1 MPELNKSVS
10 KKIWPSVIEITFVGT
25 KADTSPACVS
35 IIGSAVKDP
44 VLPFTLPFVTFS
56 T

>member
-1 MPELNKSVS
+1 
-10 KKIWPSVIEITFVGT
+10 VGT

-35 IIGSAVKDP
+35 IIGSAVNDP
-44 VLPFTLPFVTFS
+44 VLPLTFPLVAFS